1 MLEKFQEEFHIE
13 VERRKVREEAI
24 VAQLQNHEF
33 EVEGRFDVER
43 VRWVLC
49 CVLCCVMCCV
59 LRAVLEGCVCV
70 LYYDVL
76 EYILLCCDVLGRG
89 VLGFVCLFGVFC
101 IHSHSHSQKIPSE
114 PHTLTSS
121 LLFPPCPHTHVRPHR
136 NPFPD
141 GA

>member
-49 CVLCCVMCCV
+49 CVLCWKGAFCV
-59 LRAVLEGCVCV
+59 LHC
-70 LYYDVL
+70 DVL
-76 EYILLCCDVLGRG
+76 EYILCCDVLGRG
-89 VLGFVCLFGVFC
+89 VLGSYVCLVCSVFIH
-101 IHSHSHSQKIPSE
+101 IHSHKRSRLS
-114 PHTLTSS
+114 
-121 LLFPPCPHTHVRPHR
+121 HTH
-136 NPFPD
+136 
-141 GA
+141 